1 MCKRTPTLLL
11 LTLITVMVRAQGNIP
26 FDRDHI
32 ADKVALDN
40 ALRAMHQADKLAET
54 GGAAYAQALP
64 LYLQAHA
71 VNPDNA
77 DLNVRIG
84 LCHLNGEQRP
94 EAVEWFL
101 RAAALDP
108 AMPRVHFLC
117 GYALQL
123 NGRWDEAIAE
133 YEDHKVRTA
142 RNPDPEPAYNQ
153 ADKHLAECRNGKAL
167 TAAPAHVRVS
177 NMGSRINSPESDYG
191 VLLTADGGTLFYT
204 SRRANSTGGKVNKAT
219 NEYFED
225 VYVSTRGDQGW
236 SDPAP
241 LPEPVNTAINDA
253 SVGLFNDGRTMLI
266 YRDVKGTG
274 DLFETKRTGKAWSD
288 PRPLGPNVNTR
299 YHESS
304 AWYSFDRQWLY
315 FVSDRPE
322 EGLGAQD
329 IYRSKWDAA
338 TKEWGPAEN
347 LGPTINT
354 RFDEDGIFVHP
365 DGRTI
370 YFSSKGHNSMGGY
383 DIFRSTLEGGQW
395 SKPVNLGWPVNG
407 ADDDLFFVMNAS
419 GSTGY
424 FSSLRPGGL
433 GEDDIYEVEFLPDP
447 AAQETA
453 TAAAAVDAA
462 PTNTMATVLVKG
474 WVKDLRALKGLEA
487 DIDLLDL
494 ADASLVARFQS
505 DRETGEFM
513 ATVPAGRAYALHVR
527 ANGYLFHSQHI
538 EVGAVGTVELALEV
552 GLKPLEA
559 GGVEVMRNLF
569 FDRDKA
575 DLQPGSHAELAQLM
589 KLMTDNPGLRL
600 EVGGHTDSDGSAE
613 HNLKL
618 SQARAQAVVDH
629 LTAQGIAA
637 DRLEVKGYG
646 PTQPMAPNDSAANKA
661 RNRRTE
667 IRILGQ

>member
-1 MCKRTPTLLL
+1 MTLRALPLLL
-11 LTLITVMVRAQGNIP
+11 LSLCAVLVRAQGNIP

-32 ADKVALDN
+32 ADKAALDN
-40 ALRAMHQADKLAET
+40 ALRAMQQADKLAQA

-77 DLNVRIG
+77 ELNVRIG
-84 LCHLNGEQRP
+84 LCHLNGEQRH
-94 EAVEWFL
+94 EAAEWFL

-133 YEDHKVRTA
+133 YEDHKLRTA
-142 RNPDPEPAYNQ
+142 RNPDPEPAYNM

-167 TAAPAHVRVS
+167 AARPANVRVT
-177 NMGSRINSPESDYG
+177 NLGARINSPESDYG

-204 SRRANSTGGKVNKAT
+204 SRRSNTTGGKINKAT

-225 VYVSTRGDQGW
+225 VYVSTHGDQGW
-236 SDPAP
+236 SDPVP
-241 LPEPVNTAINDA
+241 LPEPVNTPINDA

-274 DLFETKRTGKAWSD
+274 DLFETKRTGKTWSE

-304 AWYSFDRQWLY
+304 AWYSFNRQWLY

-322 EGLGAQD
+322 EGLGGQD

-338 TKEWGPAEN
+338 AQDWGPAEN

-383 DIFRSTLEGGQW
+383 DIFRSALEGGQW
-395 SKPVNLGWPVNG
+395 SKPENLGWPVNG

-433 GEDDIYEVEFLPDP
+433 GEDDVYQVEFLPDP
-447 AAQETA
+447 STQETA
-453 TAAAAVDAA
+453 TAATAVDATPA
-462 PTNTMATVLVKG
+462 PTMATVLVKG

-538 EVGAVGTVELALEV
+538 EVGAEGTVELALEV
-552 GLKPLEA
+552 GMKPLEV

-575 DLQPGSHAELAQLM
+575 DLQPGSHAELAQL
-589 KLMTDNPGLRL
+589 KQLLTDNPGLRL

-613 HNLKL
+613 HNQKL

-646 PTQPMAPNDSAANKA
+646 PSQPVAPNDSAANKA

>member
-1 MCKRTPTLLL
+1 MRMRAPSTLLL
-11 LTLITVMVRAQGNIP
+11 LLCTLLVRAQGNIP

-32 ADKVALDN
+32 ADKASLDA
-40 ALRAMHQADKLAET
+40 ALRAMQQADKLAAA
-54 GGAAYAQALP
+54 GGSAYAQALP

-77 DLNVRIG
+77 ELNVRIG
-84 LCHLNGEQRP
+84 LCHLNGEQRHQ
-94 EAVEWFL
+94 AAEWFL

-123 NGRWDEAIAE
+123 NAQWDEAIAE
-133 YEDHKVRTA
+133 FEDHKRRTA
-142 RNPDPEPAYNQ
+142 RNPDPEPTYNM
-153 ADKHLAECRNGKAL
+153 ADKQLAECRAGKAL
-167 TAAPAHVRVS
+167 AAAPANVRVS
-177 NMGSRINSPESDYG
+177 NMGPDINGPESDYG

-204 SRRANSTGGKVNKAT
+204 SRRANSTGGRVNKAT

-225 VYVSTRGDQGW
+225 VYASTRGDQGW
-236 SDPAP
+236 SVPAP
-241 LPEPVNTAINDA
+241 LPAPVNTAINDA
-253 SVGLFNDGRTMLI
+253 SVGLFNDGRTLLI

-274 DLFETKRTGKAWSD
+274 DLYETRRTGQVWSE
-288 PRPLGPNVNTR
+288 PVALGANVNTR

-304 AWYSFDRQWLY
+304 AWYSFDRQWLF

-322 EGLGAQD
+322 VGLGGQD
-329 IYRSKWDAA
+329 IYRSRWDAA
-338 TKEWGPAEN
+338 AQEWGPAEN
-347 LGPTINT
+347 LGPTINS

-383 DIFRSTLEGGQW
+383 DIFRSTLSGGQW
-395 SKPVNLGWPVNG
+395 SKPENLGWPVNG
-407 ADDDLFFVMNAS
+407 PDDDLFFVLNAS

-424 FSSLRPGGL
+424 FSSVRPGGS
-433 GEDDIYEVEFLPDP
+433 GEDDVYQVDFLPDP
-447 AAQETA
+447 ATQETA
-453 TAAAAVDAA
+453 SAADAPTPAPAATTAA
-462 PTNTMATVLVKG
+462 VLVKG

-487 DIDLLDL
+487 DIDLMDL

-513 ATVPAGRAYALHVR
+513 ATVPAGRSYALHVR
-527 ANGYLFHSQHI
+527 ARGYLFHSQHI
-538 EVGAVGTVELALEV
+538 DVSADGNLELALEV
-552 GLKPLEA
+552 ALQPLEE
-559 GGVEVMRNLF
+559 GGIEVMRNLF

-575 DLQPGSHAELAQLM
+575 DLQPSSLAELAQLHG
-589 KLMTDNPGLRL
+589 LLQDNPTLRL
-600 EVGGHTDSDGSAE
+600 EVGGHTDADGSAE
-613 HNLKL
+613 HNDRL

-629 LTAQGIAA
+629 LVAHGIAS
-637 DRLEVKGYG
+637 DRLAVKGYG
-646 PTQPMAPNDSAANKA
+646 ASRPVAPNDTPENKA

>member
-1 MCKRTPTLLL
+1 MRMRVLPTLLL
-11 LTLITVMVRAQGNIP
+11 LLGALLVRAQGNIP

-32 ADKVALDN
+32 ADKAALDG
-40 ALRAMHQADKLAET
+40 ALRAMQQADKLAAV

-77 DLNVRIG
+77 ELNVRIG
-84 LCHLNGEQRP
+84 LCHLNGEQRHQ
-94 EAVEWFL
+94 AAEWFL

-123 NGRWDEAIAE
+123 NGRWDEAIAAF
-133 YEDHKVRTA
+133 EDHKQRTA
-142 RNPDPEPAYNQ
+142 RNPDPEATYNT

-167 TAAPAHVRVS
+167 AASPAHVRVT
-177 NMGSRINSPESDYG
+177 NMGPRINGPESDYG

-204 SRRANSTGGKVNKAT
+204 SRRANTTGGKVNKAT

-225 VYVSTRGDQGW
+225 VYVSTYGEQGW
-236 SDPAP
+236 SDPTP
-241 LPEPVNTAINDA
+241 LPVPVNTAINDA
-253 SVGLFNDGRTMLI
+253 SVGLFNDGRTLLI

-274 DLFETKRTGKAWSD
+274 DLLETRRTGQVWSE
-288 PRPLGPNVNTR
+288 PAPLGPHVNTR

-322 EGLGAQD
+322 VGLGGQD
-329 IYRSKWDAA
+329 IYRSRWDAA
-338 TKEWGPAEN
+338 AQAWGPAEN

-354 RFDEDGIFVHP
+354 RSDEDGIFVHP

-383 DIFRSTLEGGQW
+383 DIFRSTLTGGQW
-395 SKPVNLGWPVNG
+395 SKPENLGWPVNG
-407 ADDDLFFVMNAS
+407 PDDDLFFVLNAS

-424 FSSLRPGGL
+424 FSSVRPGGL
-433 GEDDIYEVEFLPDP
+433 GEDDVYQVEFLPDP
-447 AAQETA
+447 ATQETA
-453 TAAAAVDAA
+453 SAAAAAA
-462 PTNTMATVLVKG
+462 PAPAATMATVLVKG

-487 DIDLLDL
+487 DIDLMDL
-494 ADASLVARFQS
+494 TDASLVARFQS

-513 ATVPAGRAYALHVR
+513 ATVPAGRSYALHVR
-527 ANGYLFHSQHI
+527 AKGYLFHSQHI
-538 EVGAVGTVELALEV
+538 DVGAEGALELALEV
-552 GLKPLEA
+552 GLKPLET
-559 GGVEVMRNLF
+559 GVTEVMRNLF

-575 DLQPGSHAELAQLM
+575 ELQPGSLAELAQLHR
-589 KLMTDNPGLRL
+589 LLQDNPTLRL
-600 EVGGHTDSDGSAE
+600 EIGGHTDGDGSAE
-613 HNLKL
+613 HNGKL

-629 LTAQGIAA
+629 LVAQGIDAG
-637 DRLEVKGYG
+637 RLEGKGYG
-646 PTQPMAPNDSAANKA
+646 ATLPVAPNDTPENKA